1 MVNTSCSI
9 FLQEFANSGV
19 LSIAYYSHLVPVAIA
34 LFLGFY
40 GLIKAKFSV
49 ISTVFC
55 LFTVSFSLWLLG
67 DMVTWTTP
75 HYQPIIFFWSW
86 LDYSNVV
93 FFALGV
99 YFFGV
104 LARGKISVLEKVIIL
119 LVSAPVFILSITGN
133 SVTEFYQP
141 ACEVLEDDKITSY
154 KLFAE
159 IAYVLMILF
168 SFVMAWLKSD
178 RPKRIQITVV
188 MSAILLFFAV
198 FSSTEYLATITDIYE
213 INLYGLF
220 VLPIFLIVMVFA
232 ITNLGVF
239 KIRFLGTQLLVY
251 TLIIMIGSQFLFL
264 ESSTDAA
271 LNFLTLFVTIFFG
284 LILLRNTKKELEARI
299 QIEVLAHDLGTANTR
314 LQELDKQKTEFVS
327 FASHQLRSPLTAM
340 KGYASLI
347 LEGDYGP
354 VSDDLK
360 KAAQIIFD
368 STKTLASVVDDYLNV
383 SRIEL
388 GQMKYDFSVFDFKDL
403 VQDVVD
409 ELKPNVEKA
418 GLQLEFVAK
427 GELKYEIKADKEKLK
442 QVITNIIDN
451 SVKYTPKGSITVD
464 LNATG
469 NNIHLS
475 IKDTGIGISKD
486 TIPKLFLKF
495 TRATNANKTNIRG
508 TGLGLFIAKEIV
520 TAHKGKIWVE
530 SEGDGKG
537 SQFYVELS
545 KSNS

>member
-1 MVNTSCSI
+1 MWLAGDLVDWVSS
-9 FLQEFANSGV
+9 S
-19 LSIAYYSHLVPVAIA
+19 YSYV
-34 LFLGFY
+34 Y
-40 GLIKAKFSV
+40 
-49 ISTVFC
+49 
-55 LFTVSFSLWLLG
+55 FT
-67 DMVTWTTP
+67 
-75 HYQPIIFFWSW
+75 WSW
-86 LDYSNVV
+86 LDYVNVL
-93 FFALGV
+93 FFAIGT
-99 YFFGV
+99 YFFGIF
-104 LARGKISVLEKVIIL
+104 ARSKISITEKIFIVLVTIPAFL
-119 LVSAPVFILSITGN
+119 ITYNGN
-133 SVTEFYQP
+133 SVTGFYQSVCE
-141 ACEVLEDDKITSY
+141 ASENEVLTKY

-159 IAYVLMILF
+159 AIYVLMILF
-168 SFVMAWLKSD
+168 SFVVAWLKSD
-178 RPKRIQITVV
+178 RAKKIQISVV
-188 MSAILLFFAV
+188 ASAIILFFAV
-198 FSSTEYLATITDIYE
+198 FSSTEYIATITNVYE

-232 ITNLGVF
+232 ITNLGMF

-251 TLIIMIGSQFLFL
+251 TLIIMISSQFLFL

-271 LNFLTLFVTIFFG
+271 LNIITLLVTVLFS

-368 STKTLASVVDDYLNV
+368 STKTLAAVVDDYLNV

-388 GQMKYDFSVFDFKDL
+388 GQMKYDFSIFDLKGL

-409 ELKPNVEKA
+409 ELKPNVEGA
-418 GLQLEFVAK
+418 GLQLEFVPK
-427 GELKYEIKADKEKLK
+427 VDGKYDIMADKEKLK
-442 QVITNIIDN
+442 QVITNIVDN
-451 SVKYTPKGSITVD
+451 SVKYTPHGKIVIGLESVGKKIR
-464 LNATG
+464 
-469 NNIHLS
+469 LS

-486 TIPKLFLKF
+486 TIPKLFSKF
-495 TRATNANKTNIRG
+495 SRATNANKTNIRG

-537 SQFYVELS
+537 SSFYLEIES
-545 KSNS
+545 SSS